1 MSPLIFIFALD
12 LQMVIRK
19 PISPF
24 TRMAMEPIS
33 RFPLVESIEFLWK
46 MLVPQVS
53 QSWEAMHSIHPKTL
67 IPINNFRAA
76 TITFRVAAIPVEI
89 IFRFA
94 HFFRVASPPKVCY
107 NGNDTIVIHHPKEKI
122 DGSEGTTGLRIH
134 ERLDNRD
141 DIELLT
147 IAPELRK
154 DPAERSRL
162 INSSDITFLC
172 LPDSAAREAVAL
184 VTNPNTRIIDAST
197 AHRTEAGW
205 AYGFPEL
212 SAKHREAIRTGKR
225 IANPGCHASGFISL
239 VYPLIAGGILP
250 ADYPVASFSLTGYS
264 GGGKKMIA
272 QYEASD
278 RDAEL
283 DAPREYGLSQQHKHL
298 KEMRLI
304 TGLSRA
310 PLFTPIVSD
319 YYSGMVVNVP
329 LYTDLLNTTQTPESL
344 QAFFADYYAN
354 EPFVKVMPLGA
365 ESEMSGFL
373 SGNHLSGYDGMQIYI
388 TGNENR
394 IQLSSVFDNL
404 GKGASGAA
412 IQCFNIM
419 TGCDETKGLNL

>member
-1 MSPLIFIFALD
+1 M
-12 LQMVIRK
+12 
-19 PISPF
+19 
-24 TRMAMEPIS
+24 
-33 RFPLVESIEFLWK
+33 
-46 MLVPQVS
+46 
-53 QSWEAMHSIHPKTL
+53 KT
-67 IPINNFRAA
+67 
-76 TITFRVAAIPVEI
+76 
-89 IFRFA
+89 
-94 HFFRVASPPKVCY
+94 KVF
-107 NGNDTIVIHHPKEKI
+107 I

-154 DPAERSRL
+154 DPAERRRL

-184 VTNPNTRIIDAST
+184 VTNPNVRIIDAST

-212 SAKHREAIRTGKR
+212 SAKYREAIRTGKR

-419 TGCDETKGLNL
+419 TGCDEAKGLNL